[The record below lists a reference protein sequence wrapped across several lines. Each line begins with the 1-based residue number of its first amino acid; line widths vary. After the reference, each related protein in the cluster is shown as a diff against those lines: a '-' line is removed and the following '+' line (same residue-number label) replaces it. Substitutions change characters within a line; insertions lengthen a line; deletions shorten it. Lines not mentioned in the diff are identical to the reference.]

1 MTIPAARN
9 PDLGFQPGDH
19 VCAFYNGGG
28 NRLDDIV
35 VDFVSEGLR
44 AGNKCICFIDART
57 PVQARIPGDLLTRDG
72 ILQFFTEEQGYLPA
86 GHFSTEAMLEGLE
99 STARGVLSD
108 GYERLWLLG
117 DTSVIARKSVGIK
130 QWFATESQVSEF
142 APRYP
147 QFIMCLYNLDLYD
160 GEMVMYVLKTHT
172 RIFVNGLIIDNP
184 YYIPKQQFINEL
196 Q

>member
-28 NRLDDIV
+28 NHLDDIV
-35 VDFVSEGLR
+35 VDFVSEGLG
-44 AGNKCICFIDART
+44 AGNKCICFIDAPA
-57 PVQARIPGDLLTRDG
+57 PVQARIPGDLLTREG

-108 GYERLWLLG
+108 GYERLWLVG

-160 GEMVMYVLKTHT
+160 GEMIMYVLKTHN
-172 RIFVNGLIIDNP
+172 RIFVNGLIMDNP
-184 YYIPKQQFINEL
+184 YYIPKQQFLNEL

>member
-28 NRLDDIV
+28 NHLDDIV
-35 VDFVSEGLR
+35 VDFVSEGLG
-44 AGNKCICFIDART
+44 AGNKCICFIDAPA
-57 PVQARIPGDLLTRDG
+57 PVQARIPGDLLTREG

-108 GYERLWLLG
+108 GYERLWLVG

-160 GEMVMYVLKTHT
+160 GEMIM
-172 RIFVNGLIIDNP
+172 
-184 YYIPKQQFINEL
+184 
-196 Q
+196 